1 MEAEDGELLAAEG
14 ASPSI
19 EGIVLALRRVIYRCE
34 LLQNAEFSDGDRQAL
49 WESIVV
55 ALADIKQL
63 DGCNRA
69 THDVIVHERS
79 RHGAQPGAMSVIPD
93 GVSLEDLETGCLAP
107 PYVDPKAARSLA
119 EALIEQLTG
128 R

>member
-1 MEAEDGELLAAEG
+1 MDERGDRGRVL
-14 ASPSI
+14 I
-19 EGIVLALRRVIYRCE
+19 ELRRVVYRCE
-34 LLQNAEFSDGDRQAL
+34 ILQKSELSDEVRQAL

-63 DGCNRA
+63 DGCQRA
-69 THDVIVHERS
+69 VHELILQERS
-79 RHGAQPGAMSVIPD
+79 RHVVERGGVAVVPD

-107 PYVDPKAARSLA
+107 PYVDPDAARSLA
-119 EALIEQLTG
+119 EALVVELSG